1 MAKNRP
7 RRGSP
12 LHLTPSFE
20 LFGKS
25 KEIVLKNIWIFGPL
39 YILPTIFMIHSW
51 IWTPAKPGA
60 PHHWWY
66 SLDNFGPGASASPI
80 PLFSG
85 YSLLGFSLVW
95 GLLVLVGGA
104 IVQIMTQAAQLEGA
118 EGKAVTFDSIW
129 KTTKELGWRMVGLY
143 IVVALTLFV
152 GFLLLIVPFFIFL
165 RRYFLAPY
173 VMLDK
178 KVGIQE
184 AMSRSAAISKPHS
197 GSVWGVI
204 GVIFLICLTGIIPI
218 IGWLASFVLGF
229 LYSVAPALRYQELKK
244 ISTH

>member
-1 MAKNRP
+1 MAKKRT

-12 LHLTPSFE
+12 LHITPSFE

-25 KEIVLKNIWIFGPL
+25 KDIILKNIWIFGPL

-51 IWTPAKPGA
+51 IWTPEKPGQA
-60 PHHWWY
+60 QHWWY
-66 SLDNFGPGASASPI
+66 SFDNFGPGASASPV

-85 YSLLGFSLVW
+85 YTLLGFSLLW

-104 IVQIMTQAAQLEGA
+104 IVQIMSQAAQLEGA
-118 EGKAVTFDSIW
+118 EGKIVNFHSIW
-129 KTTKELGWRMVGLY
+129 KITKELGWRMVGLY
-143 IVVALTLFV
+143 IAIILALVV
-152 GFLLLIVPFFIFL
+152 GFILFIIPFFIFL

-184 AMSRSAAISKPHS
+184 AMSRSAAMSKPHS

-204 GVIFLICLTGIIPI
+204 GVIFLIGLAGIIPFV
-218 IGWLASFVLGF
+218 GWLVSFVLGF

-244 ISTH
+244 FSS

>member
-20 LFGKS
+20 LFGRS
-25 KEIVLKNIWIFGPL
+25 KDIVIKNIWIFGPL

-51 IWTPAKPGA
+51 IWTPDKPGA
-60 PHHWWY
+60 PQHWWY
-66 SLDNFGPGASASPI
+66 SLDSIGPGASASPI
-80 PLFSG
+80 PFFSG
-85 YSLLGFSLVW
+85 YTLLGFSLLW

-118 EGKAVTFDSIW
+118 EGKTVTFDSIW
-129 KTTKELGWRMVGLY
+129 KITKELGWRMVGLY
-143 IVVALTLFV
+143 IVLVLTLFI
-152 GFLLLIVPFFIFL
+152 GFLLLIIPFFIFL
-165 RRYFLAPY
+165 RRYFLSPY

-178 KVGIQE
+178 KVSIQE
-184 AMSRSAAISKPHS
+184 AMSRSAAMSKPHS

-204 GVIFLICLTGIIPI
+204 GVIFLIGLAGVIPF
-218 IGWLASFVLGF
+218 IGWLISYVLGF
-229 LYSVAPALRYQELKK
+229 FYSVAPALRYQELKK
-244 ISTH
+244 LGN